1 MHLRIRSLLGPL
13 VLFLL
18 AGLSPLLSQGPAPAR
33 GADVERLAHLA
44 KLWGTVHYLH
54 PYLAYKEIDWDAALV
69 RAIPGVRAAK
79 TPDEYAAAVRTM
91 LAALDDPATRVQ
103 PVPRRSPPSPAGKP
117 PAPFRWLD
125 AGTLSVYLRPDVD
138 AGMDEKAF
146 AAASA
151 ALSKELPKAK
161 AVIVDVRGMG
171 FPYPAEY
178 VLHDFAN
185 ALASRPVTEPAQR
198 YRFHS
203 GYRDQVGPGYGGYYS
218 GLEIRETERYAP
230 PAGALAKRVVFLV
243 NGDTVL
249 PPVAMALQAAGDGA
263 IVSAGK
269 LGDEAGVRQR
279 TVDLGEGWVA
289 LVRTSEIMPRPGWS
303 GPHADVELPPGA
315 GDSALEGAALRLLRE
330 AWPKPPAGSA
340 APLPDAVWRP
350 DPSYD
355 VMTEP
360 SPEYRLLAV
369 FKLWNVFHYFFPYLH
384 LTGDWDAVLPEF
396 IARMEQARDGREY
409 ALTMAEMAARA
420 NDGHVS
426 LTGNPTLDT
435 LYGQTP
441 APVAVRWIESSW
453 VITDVGE
460 PAKASG
466 LQIGDV
472 ILTLDGEPVATRD
485 ATLRRYLAASTEAGM
500 RRKVADHLLSGAAGT
515 ELALT
520 VRGPEDRVREVRLKR
535 EKWTPHPKG
544 ETVRVLPGN
553 LGYADL
559 TRLTIPEVEG
569 MFERLKGTRA
579 IVLDMRGYPNG
590 TAWPITPH
598 LNTRGATAGPLF
610 RRRLLS
616 GLDWGESQS
625 GLEFTQRLPDAP
637 VPRYTGHTVMLIDE
651 RTVSQAEHSGL
662 FFEAANGTRFIGSQ
676 TAGANG
682 DITYFSLPGI
692 PSVRFSGHDVRH
704 ADGRQLQRIGL
715 VPDVPAAPTIQGIR
729 EGRDEVLDRAVRYL
743 NEELPAPPAAGSPAA
758 PGGGSGS
765 REGSAAH

>member
-1 MHLRIRSLLGPL
+1 LT
-13 VLFLL
+13 
-18 AGLSPLLSQGPAPAR
+18 
-33 GADVERLAHLA
+33 HLA

-103 PVPRRSPPSPAGKP
+103 PAPRRSPPPPAGKP
-117 PAPFRWLD
+117 PALFRWLD

-151 ALSKELPKAK
+151 ALSRELPKAK

-171 FPYPAEY
+171 FPYPAGY
-178 VLHDFAN
+178 VLHDFVN

-203 GYRDQVGPGYGGYYS
+203 GYRDQLGPDGGGYYS
-218 GLEIRETERYAP
+218 GFEIQTAERYAP
-230 PAGALAKRVVFLV
+230 AEGAVAKRVVFLV

-263 IVSAGK
+263 IVSVGK
-269 LGDEAGVRQR
+269 LKDEAGVWQR
-279 TVDLGEGWVA
+279 TVDLGEGWMA
-289 LVRTSEIMPRPGWS
+289 IVRTSEILPRGSWS
-303 GPHADVELPPGA
+303 GPHADVELPPDA

-355 VMTEP
+355 GMTEP
-360 SPEYRLLAV
+360 TAEYRLLAV

-396 IARMEQARDGREY
+396 IARMETARDGREY
-409 ALTMAEMAARA
+409 ALVMAEMGARA

-426 LTGNPTLDT
+426 LTGNPTLDA
-435 LYGQTP
+435 LYGQAP
-441 APVAVRWIESSW
+441 APVAIRWIENSW
-453 VITDVGE
+453 VVTDVGE
-460 PAKASG
+460 PAQGSG
-466 LQIGDV
+466 IEIGDV

-485 ATLRRYLAASTEAGM
+485 ALLRRYFAASTEAGM
-500 RRKVADHLLSGAAGT
+500 RRKVADRLLSGAAGT
-515 ELALT
+515 ELVLT

-535 EKWTPHPKG
+535 QKWTPHPAG

-579 IVLDMRGYPNG
+579 IILDMRGYPNG

-598 LNTRGATAGPLF
+598 LNTRGATAGPLI
-610 RRRLLS
+610 RGRLVS
-616 GLDWGESQS
+616 GLDQGEPRTV
-625 GLEFTQRLPDAP
+625 LEYAQRLTEAP
-637 VPRYTGHTVMLIDE
+637 VPRYTGRTVMLIDE

-662 FFEAANGTRFIGSQ
+662 FFEVVNGTRFIGSQ
-676 TAGANG
+676 TAGADG
-682 DITYFSLPGI
+682 DITFFSLPGI
-692 PSVRFSGHDVRH
+692 ASVRFSGHDIRH

-715 VPDVPAAPTIQGIR
+715 VPDVPVTPTIAGIR
-729 EGRDEVLDRAVRYL
+729 QGKDEVLDRAVRYL

-758 PGGGSGS
+758 PGGGSGTG
-765 REGSAAH
+765 EGGAAH